1 MLRFEKQA
9 TIKSIYNF
17 GDIVIFTI
25 SYYLDNEYCEHQIEF
40 TNDALIEDKDFPE
53 FIIVGTKFNIEIQI
67 FTDKTNKE
75 IVTIRKI

>member
-17 GDIVIFTI
+17 GDSVIFTI
-25 SYYLDNEYCEHQIEF
+25 SYYLDKEYCEHQMEF
-40 TNDALIEDKDFPE
+40 TNDEIIEDSDFPE
-53 FIIVGTKFNIEIQI
+53 FVTIGHKFDIEIQI
-67 FTDKTNKE
+67 FTDSKERE